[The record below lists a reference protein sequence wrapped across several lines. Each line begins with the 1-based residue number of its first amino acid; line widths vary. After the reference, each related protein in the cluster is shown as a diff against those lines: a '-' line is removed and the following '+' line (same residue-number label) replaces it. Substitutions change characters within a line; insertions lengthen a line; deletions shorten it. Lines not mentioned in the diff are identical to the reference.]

1 MKYGILAIVIA
12 AIMVTGCAPRPATK
26 SYETTV
32 TVEPVSDPRY
42 AVHVSIVATHEDGKQ
57 DILST
62 PGITLPPGEEGQVN
76 VPSDKEGNGIFC
88 TMLINEK
95 PGKVEA
101 LTTVVIKE
109 DGMKVLNTTQK
120 TVIKRYTDPSVR
132 AHAGRTQSLPL
143 YGTYRAESEG
153 GRCASAMPSP
163 RPWPG

>member
-120 TVIKRYTDPSVR
+120 TVIKRYTDP
-132 AHAGRTQSLPL
+132 
-143 YGTYRAESEG
+143 
-153 GRCASAMPSP
+153 
-163 RPWPG
+163 